1 MLATTPAFDAAR
13 ANVNLAPFLIF
24 RWTNSFGQYVFA
36 KHGVDDSL
44 LRVGGAKLADGS
56 WLADGSIKGGSGTV
70 GVLGEGR
77 YMDTF
82 GSLISSLVPLIDDIL
97 GAWQQ
102 TELAEAQAVLT
113 DWTGLIKRIACT
125 QDVAGSMGE
134 YLLGYPNTEI
144 YDFITLF
151 NGVVQSY
158 TLDQKNLVLDMAA
171 E

>member
-1 MLATTPAFDAAR
+1 MLTTTPAFDAAR
-13 ANVNLAPFLIF
+13 ANPNLAPFLIF
-24 RWTNSFGQYVFA
+24 RLTNSFGQFVFA

-44 LRVGGAKLADGS
+44 LRVAGPAYADGS
-56 WLADGSIKGGSGTV
+56 HLADGSIKGGVNTV
-70 GVLGEGR
+70 GILGEGR

-82 GSLISSLVPLIDDIL
+82 GVLISSLVPLIDDIL

-113 DWTGLIKRIACT
+113 DWSGLIKRIACT
-125 QDVAGSMGE
+125 QDVAGSTGE
-134 YLLGYPNTEI
+134 YLLGYPGTEI

-151 NGVVQSY
+151 NGTVQSY
-158 TLDQKNLVLDMAA
+158 VLDRKNLALDMAA